1 MISDFK
7 LEDVLGSF
15 DEFLII
21 VDQKLQIQYS
31 IVSPNLYIPNGAL
44 SIGSNLSNLPVL
56 PKELFILQSLSKD
69 SLQRRH
75 NFSISLTL
83 AGNSFRVQGRFTN
96 LGTGP
101 ALVIRGE
108 PNPNIENLVLDVGP
122 NVIFRSKYDADFVIS
137 FVSSNI
143 SFLYQYQPQDFIS
156 GKLKKK
162 DLIFEGD
169 LERVIEEE
177 KVFLRGGLRNFS
189 IEYRLK
195 KGNGEIIY
203 VSEFNV
209 VTYYDSLPTEKI
221 CFLIDISEQKERES
235 QIISQRNE
243 LFKIK
248 RLFEDTNEV
257 ALSGGWEIDL
267 IHQLHWWSDGFK
279 KVFDLPLNVQP
290 NEYSFSSLIILEKDI
305 EIYNNAILEAI
316 QHSLPFDIELRMKDS
331 KEQSKWIR
339 IVGKPELKNGKCIRI
354 FGSLQ
359 DLSERREMQIQK
371 EEALARLENLLD
383 ATTHVTIIG
392 TDTDGIITHFNKGA
406 ENLLGYKAKEVIG
419 KTTPYIF
426 HLPDE
431 VQNRS
436 DFLSVKYGY
445 PIQGFETFVHLA
457 KQGVVDSREW
467 TYVKKTGE
475 TFPVELVISSVKNRN
490 NDIIGFLG
498 IGIDISN
505 HKATERTLRE
515 SESRWQF
522 ALEGSGDGIWDWNA
536 ITNKVY
542 FSKQWKSM
550 LGYSELEIGD
560 SLQEWESRVHPDD
573 LAECFKH
580 LNEHF
585 EKKVPVYTS
594 EHRMLH
600 KNGEY
605 VWILD
610 RGKVIERDRQ
620 GKPVRV
626 IGTHSDITERKNM
639 EKMLKEAK
647 SKAESA
653 SSAKSEFLAN
663 MSHEIRTPLNGV
675 IGFSELL
682 SKTNL
687 DEIQKQYTETISIS
701 ANSLLD
707 LINDILDFSKIESGK
722 MDLHFEP
729 VSLNDLFYQIN
740 EIIKFKSNQ
749 KGLNYILEIDKN
761 VPNII
766 LTDAIR
772 LRQIILNL
780 TSNAIKFTEIGF
792 VKVRISASKL
802 YDDIHHFT
810 FEIRDTGIGIDEENQ
825 KKIFEAFS
833 QADTSTTR
841 KFGGTGLGLTISS
854 QLLKLF
860 GSKLSVNSSLNNGSV
875 FSFSFPI
882 KALKDSEQTPISSD
896 LLKKQPEPN
905 LDNTVYLQTGEALA
919 RILIAED
926 NPVNMMLT
934 RALIRKIFPN
944 AEILEAKDGSEAVV
958 LFEEHSP
965 NLILMDIQMPEL
977 NGYDATKKIRD
988 LKNGKT
994 IPILALTAGTVAG
1007 EESRCLAAG
1016 MNDYISKPVV
1026 LKTLSEKLKKWL
1038 ITEDV
1043 KKTM

>member
-1 MISDFK
+1 MNLDYK

-44 SIGSNLSNLPVL
+44 SIGSNLSSLPVL

-69 SLQRRH
+69 CLQRRH
-75 NFSISLTL
+75 NFALSLTL

-96 LGTGP
+96 LDTGP

-122 NVIFRSKYDADFVIS
+122 NVIFRSKYDTDFVIS

-156 GKLKKK
+156 GKLKKR
-162 DLIFEGD
+162 DLIHEAD
-169 LERVIEEE
+169 LERVLEEE

-203 VSEFNV
+203 VNEFNV

-243 LFKIK
+243 LFRIK
-248 RLFEDTNEV
+248 RLFEDTNEA

-267 IHQLHWWSDGFK
+267 VHQIHWWSDGIK
-279 KVFDLPLNVQP
+279 KVFGLPATFLP
-290 NEYSFSSLIILEKDI
+290 EESSFSKLIILEKDI
-305 EIYNNAILEAI
+305 EVYKNAISKAI
-316 QHSLPFDIELRMKDS
+316 QDSLPFDIELKMKDT
-331 KEQSKWIR
+331 KEQNKWIR

-359 DLSERREMQIQK
+359 DLSERRQMQIQK

-392 TDTDGIITHFNKGA
+392 TDTNGIITHFNKGA
-406 ENLLGYKAKEVIG
+406 ENLLGYKAFEIIG

-426 HLPDE
+426 HVPDE
-431 VQNRS
+431 VKNRS
-436 DFLSVKYGY
+436 EYLTVKYGY
-445 PIQGFETFVHLA
+445 PIHGFETFVHLA
-457 KQGVVDSREW
+457 RQGVVDSREW

-475 TFPVELVISSVKNRN
+475 TFPVELVITAVKNRN
-490 NDIIGFLG
+490 NEVIGFLG

-505 HKATERTLRE
+505 HKVTEVALRE

-550 LGYSELEIGD
+550 LGYAEEEIGD

-573 LAECFKH
+573 LAECFKN
-580 LNEHF
+580 LNDHF
-585 EKKVPVYTS
+585 ENKVQVYTS

-600 KNGEY
+600 KNGDY

-610 RGKVIERDRQ
+610 RGKVIERDKQ
-620 GKPVRV
+620 GKPIRV

-647 SKAESA
+647 SKAELA
-653 SSAKSEFLAN
+653 SYAKSEFLAN

-675 IGFSELL
+675 IGFSDLL
-682 SKTNL
+682 LKTNL

-729 VSLNDLFYQIN
+729 VNLSDLFYQIN
-740 EIIKFKSNQ
+740 EIIKFKSNE
-749 KGLNYILEIDKN
+749 KGLKYILEIEKN

-780 TSNAIKFTEIGF
+780 TSNAIKFTESGF

-802 YDDIHHFT
+802 QEDIYHFT
-810 FEIRDTGIGIDEENQ
+810 FEIQDTGIGIDEENQ

-841 KFGGTGLGLTISS
+841 RFGGTGLGLTISS

-860 GSKLSVNSSLNNGSV
+860 GSKLSVKSSLNNGSV
-875 FSFSFPI
+875 FYFSIPI
-882 KALKDSEQTPISSD
+882 KALYDSEPITTSPD
-896 LLKKQPEPN
+896 PLKKKLEPKLEN
-905 LDNTVYLQTGEALA
+905 SLYLQTGESLE

-934 RALIRKIFPN
+934 RALAKKIFPD
-944 AEILEAKDGSEAVV
+944 AEIIEAKDGKEAVM
-958 LFEEHSP
+958 LFEEYSP

-977 NGYDATKKIRD
+977 NGYDATKKIRE
-988 LKNGKT
+988 LKKGQT

-1016 MNDYISKPVV
+1016 MNDYISKPIV
-1026 LKTLSEKLKKWL
+1026 LKTMYEKLKKWL

-1043 KKTM
+1043 RKTM